1 MNRVRPTLRTA
12 PAPAPLTSLARPFLH
27 QVQHKADIADRHHAA
42 LVLGERRTLEAVT
55 GHAFC
60 VGLRGAYQD
69 DGSLYLLQVRDA
81 AGRPS
86 PGLWRGGQGASA
98 SSACAQA
105 TIHSSH
111 PPAPPARAPSQ
122 QDFVPGGELQRVM
135 QRSEPFCDEV
145 AAFYAAN
152 VVLAL
157 EFVHGQVCV
166 DKCGVRARCV
176 GGATPHPLDSVS
188 R

>member
-12 PAPAPLTSLARPFLH
+12 PAPAPLTSLARPFLP
-27 QVQHKADIADRHHAA
+27 QVQHKADIADRQHVA

-105 TIHSSH
+105 TIHSSP
-111 PPAPPARAPSQ
+111 PPAPLHAPPPNRTLCPA
-122 QDFVPGGELQRVM
+122 
-135 QRSEPFCDEV
+135 
-145 AAFYAAN
+145 
-152 VVLAL
+152 
-157 EFVHGQVCV
+157 
-166 DKCGVRARCV
+166 ARCS
-176 GGATPHPLDSVS
+176 A
-188 R
+188 